1 MAQYDLTNKI
11 GKYMDRHMIFP
22 LLEFLSHHEVY
33 INYFKKKKNK
43 MINKKRKKKKK
54 YQIIYKLF

>member
-33 INYFKKKKNK
+33 TANNHKN
-43 MINKKRKKKKK
+43 
-54 YQIIYKLF
+54 F

>member
-11 GKYMDRHMIFP
+11 GRYLDRHMIFP

-33 INYFKKKKNK
+33 IKILNVHEEISLLIKSY
-43 MINKKRKKKKK
+43 
-54 YQIIYKLF
+54 YIIYI

>member
-22 LLEFLSHHEVY
+22 LLEFLRHHEVY
-33 INYFKKKKNK
+33 IKNIEKKNK
-43 MINKKRKKKKK
+43 MVNKKKGKIK
-54 YQIIYKLF
+54 

>member
-33 INYFKKKKNK
+33 KLINNK
-43 MINKKRKKKKK
+43 
-54 YQIIYKLF
+54 YKD